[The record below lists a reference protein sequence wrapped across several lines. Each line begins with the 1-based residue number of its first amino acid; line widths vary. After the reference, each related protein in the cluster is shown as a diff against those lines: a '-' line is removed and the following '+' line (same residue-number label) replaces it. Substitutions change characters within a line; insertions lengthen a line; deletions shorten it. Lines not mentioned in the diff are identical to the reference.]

1 MWLKVYNWGIILFA
15 GALAL
20 GLSTTAANAAMPPE
34 TYAGPLGARIATQ
47 ARCTFGN
54 LDAGHTV
61 LPRFLGVSGALV
73 AGQYVNP
80 TTCKVEGAPAGPK
93 F

>member
-1 MWLKVYNWGIILFA
+1 MKSILLA

-20 GLSTTAANAAMPPE
+20 GLSSAASAAMPPE
-34 TYAGPLGARIATQ
+34 TYAGSLGDRITAQ
-47 ARCTFGN
+47 ARCAFGN
-54 LDAGHTV
+54 LDLGHTV

-80 TTCKVEGAPAGPK
+80 TTCQVVTP
-93 F
+93 

>member
-1 MWLKVYNWGIILFA
+1 MKTILLA

-20 GLSTTAANAAMPPE
+20 GLSTVAQAAMPPE
-34 TYAGPLGARIATQ
+34 TYAGSLGDRITAQ

-61 LPRFLGVSGALV
+61 LPRFLGLGGLR

-80 TTCKVEGAPAGPK
+80 TTCKIEGVPSGPQL
-93 F
+93 

>member
-1 MWLKVYNWGIILFA
+1 MKTILFA

-20 GLSTTAANAAMPPE
+20 GLSTGANAAMPPE
-34 TYAGPLGARIATQ
+34 TYAGSVWDRITAQ
-47 ARCTFGN
+47 AKCTFGN
-54 LDAGHTV
+54 LDAQHVV
-61 LPRFLGVSGALV
+61 LPQFLGLGGLK

-80 TTCKVEGAPAGPK
+80 TTCKVEGAPAGPQ